1 MAPAWQRSQR
11 YWSSCDRF
19 WDAQHES
26 VCISASRSKRPL
38 VRSILAPVD
47 LRKGY
52 DGLAGLVTTGL
63 AQNILDG
70 ALFLFVGRT
79 RTSCKIL
86 HWDGTGLCL
95 FAKRLERGRFAALW
109 HQDSKVTNAIMLSAS
124 ELALFVEGCTVIGK
138 QSLTPAAIVFT
149 K

>member
-1 MAPAWQRSQR
+1 MIGLGTRATKVFAYP
-11 YWSSCDRF
+11 
-19 WDAQHES
+19 
-26 VCISASRSKRPL
+26 
-38 VRSILAPVD
+38 APVD

-63 AQNILDG
+63 QHNVLDG

-109 HQDSKVTNAIMLSAS
+109 PSAASPTTSLSPVITLSAS
-124 ELALFVEGCTVIGK
+124 ELALFVEGCTLVGK
-138 QSLTPAAIVFT
+138 QPLTPAALRF
-149 K
+149 

>member
-1 MAPAWQRSQR
+1 VIGLGTRATKVFAYP
-11 YWSSCDRF
+11 
-19 WDAQHES
+19 
-26 VCISASRSKRPL
+26 
-38 VRSILAPVD
+38 APVD

-63 AQNILDG
+63 LQNVLDG

-79 RTSCKIL
+79 RTICKIL

-109 HQDSKVTNAIMLSAS
+109 RANEDFAVLPAAVTLSAS
-124 ELALFVEGCTVIGK
+124 ELALFVEGCTVVGK
-138 QSLTPAAIVFT
+138 QTLTPKALSF
-149 K
+149 KK

>member
-1 MAPAWQRSQR
+1 MIGLGMRGTKVFAYP
-11 YWSSCDRF
+11 
-19 WDAQHES
+19 
-26 VCISASRSKRPL
+26 
-38 VRSILAPVD
+38 APVD

-52 DGLAGLVTTGL
+52 DGLAGLVATGL

-109 HQDSKVTNAIMLSAS
+109 QDDGAVTKTLMLSAS

-138 QSLTPAAIVFT
+138 QSLTPAALAFA

>member
-1 MAPAWQRSQR
+1 VIGLGMRSTKVFA
-11 YWSSCDRF
+11 Y
-19 WDAQHES
+19 
-26 VCISASRSKRPL
+26 P
-38 VRSILAPVD
+38 APVD

-63 AQNILDG
+63 AQNVLDG

-109 HQDSKVTNAIMLSAS
+109 QHDGNITSAIKLSAS

-138 QSLTPAAIVFT
+138 QTLTPAALSFA

>member
-1 MAPAWQRSQR
+1 VIGLGMRSTKVFAYR
-11 YWSSCDRF
+11 
-19 WDAQHES
+19 
-26 VCISASRSKRPL
+26 
-38 VRSILAPVD
+38 APVD

-52 DGLAGLVTTGL
+52 DGLAGLVATGL

-109 HQDSKVTNAIMLSAS
+109 QDGGVVTKTLMLSAS

-138 QSLTPAAIVFT
+138 QSLTPAALAFA

>member
-1 MAPAWQRSQR
+1 MIGLGTRATKVFAYP
-11 YWSSCDRF
+11 
-19 WDAQHES
+19 
-26 VCISASRSKRPL
+26 
-38 VRSILAPVD
+38 APVD

-63 AQNILDG
+63 AQNVLDG
-70 ALFLFVGRT
+70 ALFLFVSRT

-109 HQDSKVTNAIMLSAS
+109 TATADAACAITLSAS
-124 ELALFVEGCTVIGK
+124 ELALFVEGCTVVGK
-138 QSLTPAAIVFT
+138 QVLTPKPFLFKT
-149 K
+149 